1 MKFLLTSFVLLGSSA
16 FSNIALSEAL
26 STTSIGTGSRQLQ
39 WVPAS
44 SGDASGS
51 NTLNK
56 EITEV
61 LSGPVIC
68 HRVSAPSSIFTLEI
82 GASGCLM
89 KGSGRNFASSM
100 SGHFTLLYYPFSSR
114 MKVSNEDTAVRLK
127 QISFTNIFLSGKT
140 GFSKTT
146 FGFGEASP
154 VSYTV
159 DSVDVGLGL
168 GYSYRLF
175 KHVAVGAEVD
185 YIYSSSIS
193 PQVATGSSNLMEFL
207 ALFTVFL

>member
-1 MKFLLTSFVLLGSSA
+1 MKSKLAFLILLA
-16 FSNIALSEAL
+16 FSGMANLAMSEAL
-26 STTSIGTGSRQLQ
+26 STTSVGMGTRQLQ
-39 WVPAS
+39 WVPAVAPGAENATNTS
-44 SGDASGS
+44 T
-51 NTLNK
+51 TLND
-56 EITEV
+56 V
-61 LSGPVIC
+61 LSGPLLC

-89 KGSGRNFASSM
+89 KGEDRNFATSM

-114 MKVSNEDTAVRLK
+114 MKVSNEDAAIRLK
-127 QISFTNIFLSGKT
+127 QISFTNIFISGMA

-146 FGFGEASP
+146 LGIGASP

-159 DSVDVGLGL
+159 DSVDVGMGV

-175 KHVAVGAEVD
+175 KYVAIGAEVG

-193 PQVATGSSNLMEFL
+193 PLVATGSSSLTEFL
-207 ALFTVFL
+207 AALTIFL